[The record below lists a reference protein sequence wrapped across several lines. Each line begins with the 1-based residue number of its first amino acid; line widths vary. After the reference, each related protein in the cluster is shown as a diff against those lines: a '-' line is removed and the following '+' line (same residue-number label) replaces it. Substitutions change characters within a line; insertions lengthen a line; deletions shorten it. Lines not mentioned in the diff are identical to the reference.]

1 MKIDLV
7 VAGYILHN
15 NKVLLVHHKKLG
27 LWLPIGGHINENE
40 TPDQALIR
48 EVKEEVGINIEI
60 LNENSIPLKG
70 NIKKNLAIPYYVNVH
85 SVGDH
90 DHCCLFYICK
100 VINQEK
106 LVINKSELKGFNWFN
121 KDDLN
126 QEYIPIDVKNQCLKA
141 FELFDQLT
149 K

>member
-1 MKIDLV
+1 MKTDLV
-7 VAGYILHN
+7 VAGYILHD

-40 TPDQALIR
+40 TPDEALIR
-48 EVKEEVGINIEI
+48 EVKEEVGIDIKI
-60 LNENSIPLKG
+60 LNESSIPLKG
-70 NIKKNLAIPYYVNVH
+70 NIKTNLAIPYYVNVH

-100 VINQEK
+100 AINPEE
-106 LVINKSELKGFNWFN
+106 LVINKSELKDFNWFN
-121 KDDLN
+121 KNDLN
-126 QEYIPIDVKNQCLKA
+126 QEHISINVKNQCLKA